1 MKRRTFISLT
11 GAGLAGSTLMS
22 AVPANWQDTPIRLT
36 FGHGPDDSGTI
47 QAVIDKFNQQ
57 NEGQIS
63 VRWKKMDR
71 LSNNYYRQLASDFN
85 VESGEI
91 EVFSTD
97 VPWTAEFSRRK
108 WVQELSKEFYR
119 DYTPEDFLK
128 NTLKS
133 TYYNYRMWGVPWY
146 TDIGLLFYR
155 RDLLEK
161 SGFNSPPKTL
171 EELSSMAKRVKSQS
185 GTKYGFVFQ
194 GAEYE
199 GGVANALEYIWNAGG
214 RVLTGNISVAGE
226 FGQRVIDPNVITVNS
241 ANAANGLMSARNLI
255 KQGVTPRA
263 VADYSELQSWQD
275 FVSGNAVFMR
285 NWPYAFGNLGNPNL
299 YKLQREQV
307 GIAAIPTIGNTN
319 RSYSCQGGWNLMIN
333 RFTSDRK
340 KEAAW
345 KFIRFLT
352 APEQQKYM
360 SLNGGFLP
368 TYRSLYEDAE
378 ILQKMPSIAEG
389 KSILE
394 NARVRPISP
403 FYQQMAPRIA
413 RGFNRVLRGE
423 TSGKAAVAVLEKEL
437 RIVLRKNR

>member
-1 MKRRTFISLT
+1 MKRRKFISLT
-11 GAGLAGSTLMS
+11 GAGIAGTTLLSS
-22 AVPANWQDTPIRLT
+22 APVKIQGSEVRLT

-47 QAVIDKFNQQ
+47 RALINKFNRRY
-57 NEGQIS
+57 EGQIH
-63 VRWKKMDR
+63 VKWKEMAR
-71 LSNNYYRQLASDFN
+71 RSNLQHSQLVSDFN

-91 EVFSTD
+91 EVFSAD
-97 VPWTAEFSRRK
+97 VPWTAEFSSRK
-108 WVQELSKEFYR
+108 WITEITKDFYR
-119 DYTPEDFLK
+119 DYTPEDFLT

-155 RDLLEK
+155 RDLLAK
-161 SGFNSPPKTL
+161 SGFDGPPKTWA
-171 EELSSMAKRVKSQS
+171 ELTNMAKKTKSAT
-185 GTKYGFVFQ
+185 GIRYGFVFQ

-214 RVLTGNISVAGE
+214 KVLTGNISVAGS

-241 ANAANGLMSARNLI
+241 TNAAQGLMSARNLI

-263 VADYSELQSWQD
+263 VVNYSEMESWQD

-285 NWPYAFGNLGNPNL
+285 NWPFALGNLGDPEL
-299 YKLQREQV
+299 YKLEREQV
-307 GIAAIPTIGNTN
+307 GIAAIPTLGTSN

-333 RFTSDRK
+333 RYTSDRK

-345 KFIRFLT
+345 KFIRFMT

-360 SLNGGFLP
+360 AINGGFLP
-368 TYRSLYEDAE
+368 TFRRLYDDSE
-378 ILQKMPSIAEG
+378 ILQVMPSIGEG

-394 NARVRPISP
+394 NARVRPMTP
-403 FYQQMAPRIA
+403 FYQQMAPRIS
-413 RGFNRVLRGE
+413 RSFNRVLRGE
-423 TSGKAAVAVLEKEL
+423 TSGTAAVAVLEREL
-437 RIVLRKNR
+437 RTVLRKNR

>member
-1 MKRRTFISLT
+1 MKRRKFISLT
-11 GAGLAGSTLMS
+11 GAGIAGSTLLG
-22 AVPANWQDTPIRLT
+22 AVPAKIQDSAVRLT

-47 QAVIDKFNQQ
+47 QAVIDKFN
-57 NEGQIS
+57 ERYKGQIKVS
-63 VRWKKMDR
+63 WKVMNR
-71 LSNNYYRQLASDFN
+71 LSTSYHQQLVSDFN

-97 VPWTAEFSRRK
+97 VPWTAEFSSKK
-108 WVQELSKEFYR
+108 WIQEISRDFYR

-161 SGFNSPPKTL
+161 SGFNTPPKTL
-171 EELSSMAKRVKSQS
+171 EELSSMAKKVKSDS
-185 GTKYGFVFQ
+185 GVRHGFVFQ

-226 FGQRVIDPNVITVNS
+226 FGQRVIDPNIITVNS
-241 ANAANGLMSARNLI
+241 SNAADGLMSARNLI
-255 KQGVTPRA
+255 KQRVTPRE
-263 VADYSELQSWQD
+263 VADYSELESWQD

-285 NWPYAFGNLGNPNL
+285 NWPYAFGNLGDPNL

-307 GIAAIPTIGNTN
+307 GIAPIPTLGAANK
-319 RSYSCQGGWNLMIN
+319 SYSCQGGWNLMIN

-340 KEAAW
+340 KEASW

-360 SLNGGFLP
+360 AINGGFLP

-378 ILQKMPSIAEG
+378 ILKVMPSIREG
-389 KSILE
+389 KSILQ

-403 FYQQMAPRIA
+403 FYQQMAPRIS
-413 RGFNRVLRGE
+413 RSFNRVLRGE
-423 TSGKAAVAVLEKEL
+423 TSGKAAVATLEKEL

>member
-1 MKRRTFISLT
+1 MKRRKFISLT
-11 GAGLAGSTLMS
+11 GAGIAGSTLLS
-22 AVPANWQDTPIRLT
+22 ATPLKIQGSPIRLT

-47 QAVIDKFNQQ
+47 QAVIDKFNERY
-57 NEGQIS
+57 NGEIS

-71 LSNNYYRQLASDFN
+71 LSNAYHQQLVSDFN

-91 EVFSTD
+91 EVFSAD
-97 VPWTAEFSRRK
+97 VPWTAEFSSKK
-108 WVQELSKEFYR
+108 WISELTKNFYR
-119 DYTPEDFLK
+119 DYTPEDFLT

-155 RDLLEK
+155 QDLLDK
-161 SGFNSPPKTL
+161 SGFTSPPRTWA
-171 EELSSMAKRVKSQS
+171 ELTSMAKKVKSDS
-185 GTKYGFVFQ
+185 GVKHGFVFQ

-214 RVLTGNISVAGE
+214 RVLTGNITVAGS

-241 ANAANGLMSARNLI
+241 SNSADGLMAARNLI

-263 VADYSELQSWQD
+263 VINYSELESWQD
-275 FVSGNAVFMR
+275 FVSGDAVFMR
-285 NWPYAFGNLGNPNL
+285 NWPYAFGNLGDPNL
-299 YKLQREQV
+299 FKLEREQV
-307 GIAAIPTIGNTN
+307 GIAAIPTLGSSN

-333 RFTSDRK
+333 RYTSDRK

-345 KFIRFLT
+345 KFIRFMT
-352 APEQQKYM
+352 APEQQKFM
-360 SLNGGFLP
+360 AINGGFLP
-368 TYRSLYEDAE
+368 TYRTLYDDSE
-378 ILQKMPSIAEG
+378 ILRVMPSIQEG

-403 FYQQMAPRIA
+403 FYQQMAPRIS
-413 RGFNRVLRGE
+413 RSFNRVLRGE
-423 TSGKAAVAVLEKEL
+423 TSGSAAVAVLEREL
-437 RIVLRKNR
+437 RTVLRKNR

>member
-1 MKRRTFISLT
+1 MKRRKFISLT
-11 GAGLAGSTLMS
+11 GAGLAGSTVLG
-22 AVPANWQDTPIRLT
+22 AIPAKWQGSPVRLT
-36 FGHGPDDSGTI
+36 FAHGPDDSGTI
-47 QAVIDKFNQQ
+47 QAVIDQFNEQ
-57 NEGQIS
+57 NQGQIE

-71 LSNNYYRQLASDFN
+71 LSNSYHAQLASDFN

-97 VPWTAEFSRRK
+97 VPWTAEFSSKK
-108 WVQELSKEFYR
+108 WVQEVSKEFYR

-155 RDLLEK
+155 RDLLQK
-161 SGFNSPPKTL
+161 SGYNAPPKTL
-171 EELSSMAKRVKSQS
+171 EELTSMAKRIKSNS
-185 GTKYGFVFQ
+185 GLQHGFVFQ

-214 RVLTGNISVAGE
+214 RVLTGNITVAGE

-241 ANAANGLMSARNLI
+241 SNAAAGLMSARNLI

-275 FVSGNAVFMR
+275 FVSGKAVFMR
-285 NWPYAFGNLGNPNL
+285 NWPYAFGNLGDPNL
-299 YKLQREQV
+299 NKLEREQV
-307 GIAAIPTIGNTN
+307 GIAAIPTLGNAE

-333 RFTSDRK
+333 RFTSDKK
-340 KEAAW
+340 KEASW

-352 APEQQKYM
+352 APAQQKFM
-360 SLNGGFLP
+360 AINGGFLP
-368 TYRSLYEDAE
+368 TYRSLYDDQE
-378 ILQKMPSIAEG
+378 INRVMPSIREG

-403 FYQQMAPRIA
+403 FYQQMAPRISKS
-413 RGFNRVLRGE
+413 FNRVLRGE
-423 TSGKAAVAVLEKEL
+423 TSGTAAVAVLEKEL
-437 RIVLRKNR
+437 RIILRKNR